1 MKLCSCF
8 ALASIP
14 FEIIPFTG
22 TCLQYG
28 SIYSGIPNAEKCTT
42 PRRNYNEI
50 NNRFHFISSTLFR
63 IKQNNLWFSGFE
75 AVEIVFLQHKI

>member
-14 FEIIPFTG
+14 FEIFPFTG
-22 TCLQYG
+22 MCLQYG
-28 SIYSGIPNAEKCTT
+28 SIYSGIPNVEKSTT
-42 PRRNYNEI
+42 PKNYNKI
-50 NNRFHFISSTLFR
+50 NCRFHFISSTLFR